1 MYTEGSINFARE
13 VFKHPYNLIALVVGG
28 ASSVALSTSF
38 PDLGIALLSG
48 LMGAELMYL
57 GIATKLPEV
66 RRKIELKKIQE
77 RYHTNNNKAIFQSL
91 DQASQKRFL
100 VSKHLT
106 KLIAENFDKLPYT
119 SQGLLNTISKKLDT
133 LLTNHLNL
141 LDLIRRYTVFLN
153 VQVEKQIE
161 SELVQLINHIK
172 TLDPGK
178 LKDSK
183 TRRITILQK
192 RLKKFSA
199 VEEKFAMCE
208 THLETIEDA
217 IRYIYEQSMTMN
229 KPEEIGFQLDNLL
242 TNVDETAELLDAMD
256 LETYDGQPQEYYS
269 EAQLDELLTQIQE
282 KKARINEAEF
292 NKKTSQNMDFSD
304 HTTLNK
310 ESGTIGTSESTSLA
324 NSNSSAKK
332 EMRQ

>member
-1 MYTEGSINFARE
+1 MNTEGSINYARE
-13 VFKHPYNLIALVVGG
+13 VFKHPFNLTALVVGG
-28 ASSVALSTSF
+28 AGSIVLTSSV
-38 PDLGIALLSG
+38 PELGIALLSG

-57 GIATKLPEV
+57 GIATKLPEI
-66 RRKIELKKIQE
+66 RKKIELKKMQE
-77 RYHTNNNKAIFQSL
+77 RYHTNNDKTIFQSL

-106 KLIAENFDKLPYT
+106 KLITENFDKLPYT

-141 LDLIRRYTVFLN
+141 LDLIRRYKVYLN

-161 SELVQLINHIK
+161 SELVELINHIK

-183 TRRITILQK
+183 TRRVTILQK
-192 RLKKFSA
+192 RLQKFTVA
-199 VEEKFAMCE
+199 EEKFAMCE

-242 TNVDETAELLDAMD
+242 TDVDETAELLDAMD
-256 LETYDGQPQEYYS
+256 LETHESQSQEYYS
-269 EAQLDELLTQIQE
+269 ENELDELLTQIQE
-282 KKARINEAEF
+282 RKIKTREAQTINEAANAF
-292 NKKTSQNMDFSD
+292 
-304 HTTLNK
+304 
-310 ESGTIGTSESTSLA
+310 ESANAAKSTSIASTA
-324 NSNSSAKK
+324 NNSI
-332 EMRQ
+332 RQ

>member
-1 MYTEGSINFARE
+1 MNTEGSINYARE
-13 VFKHPYNLIALVVGG
+13 VFKHPFNLTALVVGG
-28 ASSVALSTSF
+28 AGSIVLTSSV
-38 PDLGIALLSG
+38 PELGIALLSG

-57 GIATKLPEV
+57 GIATKLPEI
-66 RRKIELKKIQE
+66 RKKIELKKMQE
-77 RYHTNNNKAIFQSL
+77 RYHTNNDKTIFQSL

-106 KLIAENFDKLPYT
+106 KLITENFDKLPYT

-141 LDLIRRYTVFLN
+141 LDLIRRYKVYLN
-153 VQVEKQIE
+153 VHVEKQIE
-161 SELVQLINHIK
+161 SELVELINHIK

-183 TRRITILQK
+183 TRRVTILQK
-192 RLKKFSA
+192 RLQKFTVA
-199 VEEKFAMCE
+199 EEKFAMCE

-242 TNVDETAELLDAMD
+242 TDVDETAELLDAMD
-256 LETYDGQPQEYYS
+256 LETHESQSQEYYS
-269 EAQLDELLTQIQE
+269 ENELDELLTQIQE
-282 KKARINEAEF
+282 RKIKTREAQTINEAGNAF
-292 NKKTSQNMDFSD
+292 
-304 HTTLNK
+304 
-310 ESGTIGTSESTSLA
+310 ESANAAKSTSIASTA
-324 NSNSSAKK
+324 NNSI
-332 EMRQ
+332 RQ

>member
-1 MYTEGSINFARE
+1 MNTERSINYARE
-13 VFKHPYNLIALVVGG
+13 VFKHPINIAVLIIGG
-28 ASSVALSTSF
+28 AGSVALTSYV

-66 RRKIELKKIQE
+66 RKSIELKKMQE
-77 RYHTNNNKAIFQSL
+77 RYHTNNDKAIFQSL

-106 KLIAENFDKLPYT
+106 KLITENFDKLPYT
-119 SQGLLNTISKKLDT
+119 SQGLLRAISDKLDS

-141 LDLIRRYTVFLN
+141 LDLIRRYNVYLN
-153 VQVEKQIE
+153 VQVEKQVE
-161 SELVQLINHIK
+161 TELVQLINHIK
-172 TLDPGK
+172 TLEPGK

-183 TRRITILQK
+183 TRRVTILQK
-192 RLKKFSA
+192 RLQKFTVA
-199 VEEKFAMCE
+199 QEKYAMCE

-242 TNVDETAELLDAMD
+242 TDVDETAELLDTMD
-256 LETYDGQPQEYYS
+256 LDTHESQAQEYYS
-269 EAQLDELLTQIQE
+269 EAQLDELLMQIE
-282 KKARINEAEF
+282 AKKASSN
-292 NKKTSQNMDFSD
+292 
-304 HTTLNK
+304 
-310 ESGTIGTSESTSLA
+310 ESGSFNDASFSTADSNQASLNENLRTAESTESTS
-324 NSNSSAKK
+324 SNGSSKK
-332 EMRQ
+332 QLRQ